1 VVKGSAVSGSAVK
14 RQAERYPVSFASE
27 PGRDDGSL
35 PPANIEVPDDA
46 RELARDVI
54 AYHRELR
61 AKRRRERLRR
71 ALGPLLR
78 TGLFRHGNMFPLIAA
93 CVALSMIVG
102 VVLSVMAVRPAS
114 SPTVNATPP
123 APKSLPPDTVKLSSG
138 SVPVSRLAGSVLVLI
153 PAPCGCGTVLSGIA
167 RQAARARVPVYFV
180 YAAGSAVGAAQMATL
195 TAAYGDRVAVS
206 AYDASET
213 LFLDYAAPST
223 PVALLVAPDGAVDV
237 HRAFPPGFDLTPALR
252 PLERTH

>member
-1 VVKGSAVSGSAVK
+1 M
-14 RQAERYPVSFASE
+14 SFASE

-71 ALGPLLR
+71 VFGPLVR
-78 TGLFRHGNMFPLIAA
+78 AGLFRHGNFFPLIAT

-102 VVLSVMAVRPAS
+102 VVLSVMAARPAS
-114 SPTVNATPP
+114 GPIVNATPP
-123 APKSLPPDTVKLSSG
+123 AQKTLPQDTVQLSG
-138 SVPVSRLAGSVLVLI
+138 VLEPVRRLAGSVLVLI
-153 PAPCGCGTVLSGIA
+153 PTTCGCGTVLSGIA
-167 RQAARARVPVYFV
+167 RQTASAHVAVYFV
-180 YAAGSAVGAAQMATL
+180 YAAGSAQGAAQMATL
-195 TAAYGDRVAVS
+195 TAVYGDHVART
-206 AYDASET
+206 AYDVSNA
-213 LFLDYAAPST
+213 LFLEYSAPTS
-223 PVALLVAPDGAVDV
+223 PVALVVARDGAVDV

>member
-1 VVKGSAVSGSAVK
+1 M
-14 RQAERYPVSFASE
+14 SFASE

-61 AKRRRERLRR
+61 AKRRRERLKR
-71 ALGPLLR
+71 ALSPFVR
-78 TGLFRHGNMFPLIAA
+78 AGLFRHGNIFPLIAC

-102 VVLSVMAVRPAS
+102 VVLSVMAARPAS
-114 SPTVNATPP
+114 GPIVNATPP
-123 APKSLPPDTVKLSSG
+123 APKTLPQDTVKLSG
-138 SVPVSRLAGSVLVLI
+138 GLVPVRSLAGSVLVLI
-153 PAPCGCGTVLSGIA
+153 PTSCGCGTVLSGIA
-167 RQAARARVPVYFV
+167 RQAASAHVAVYFV
-180 YAAGSAVGAAQMATL
+180 YAAGSTQGAAQMATL
-195 TAAYGDRVAVS
+195 TTAYGDRVART
-206 AYDASET
+206 AYDAGDA
-213 LFLDYAAPST
+213 LFQDYPTTTS
-223 PVALLVAPDGAVDV
+223 PVALVVARDGAVDV

>member
-1 VVKGSAVSGSAVK
+1 
-14 RQAERYPVSFASE
+14 VSFASE

-61 AKRRRERLRR
+61 AKRRRERVRR

-78 TGLFRHGNMFPLIAA
+78 AGFFRHGNMFPLIAA

-114 SPTVNATPP
+114 GPIVNATPP
-123 APKSLPPDTVKLSSG
+123 APKSLPPDMVELSSG

-167 RQAARARVPVYFV
+167 RQAASARVPVYFV
-180 YAAGSAVGAAQMATL
+180 YAAGSAQGAAQMATL
-195 TAAYGDRVAVS
+195 TAAYGDHVAVS

-213 LFLDYAAPST
+213 LFLDYAAAPST
-223 PVALLVAPDGAVDV
+223 PVALVVAPDGVVDV

>member
-1 VVKGSAVSGSAVK
+1 
-14 RQAERYPVSFASE
+14 VSFASE

-46 RELARDVI
+46 RELARDVL
-54 AYHRELR
+54 AYHREMR

-71 ALGPLLR
+71 VLR
-78 TGLFRHGNMFPLIAA
+78 PFFRAGLFRHGNIFPLVAA

-114 SPTVNATPP
+114 GPVVDAAPPSPKT
-123 APKSLPPDTVKLSSG
+123 LPQDTVKLPSG
-138 SVPVSRLAGSVLVLI
+138 LVPVSRLAGSVLVLI
-153 PAPCGCGTVLSGIA
+153 PDTCGCGTVLSGIA
-167 RQAARARVPVYFV
+167 RQAASAHVPVYFV
-180 YAAGSAVGAAQMATL
+180 YAAGSAQGAAQMATL
-195 TAAYGDRVAVS
+195 TAAYGDHVART
-206 AYDASET
+206 AYDASEV
-213 LFLDYAAPST
+213 LFVDYPAST
-223 PVALLVAPDGAVDV
+223 SPVALVVARDGAVDV